1 MNKTQLRKLLSL
13 ILCIVLIAATA
24 LFTTGCSDNSDAPA
38 DGTAV
43 VLQEDGSVLGE
54 GDTEFAFTVVDADGN
69 EISCTILTD
78 EETVGA
84 ALLSLGLIA
93 GEDSEYGLYVKSVN
107 GITADYDADGTY
119 WAFYENDQY
128 AMAGVD
134 TTAIVPGTE
143 YSFRVEK

>member
-1 MNKTQLRKLLSL
+1 MNKIQLRKLLSL

-24 LFTTGCSDNSDAPA
+24 LFTTGCSDNSDASA
-38 DGTAV
+38 DSTTV
-43 VLQEDGSVLGE
+43 ILQENGCVLGE
-54 GDTEFAFTVVDADGN
+54 GDTEFDFTVVDAEGN
-69 EISCTILTD
+69 EISCTILTN

-84 ALLSLGLIA
+84 ALLNLGLIA

-107 GITADYDADGTY
+107 GITADYDKNGTY
-119 WAFYENDQY
+119 WVFYENDQY
-128 AMAGVD
+128 AMAGAD